1 MKILDI
7 LTAPWA
13 IEPGKLLEIQAI
25 YLAHARGEKSDLSAI
40 EARLGRPLANEPKPY
55 TIDQGVAILPVDG
68 VIAKRANMFM
78 DISGGVSTELL
89 GRDLQAALQ
98 DPAVHSVVLSI
109 DSPGGSV
116 DGTQALASQIRAAT
130 DQKPVVALASG
141 LIASAAYWLGS
152 AASRVYIVDTT
163 TVSGSVGVVAN
174 HTDYSQA
181 RANSGIKVTEIT
193 AGKYKRIASDN
204 APLSKEGQAHLQEQ
218 VDYYYSLFVN
228 AVASHR
234 GASVDTV
241 LANMADGR
249 TFIGQ
254 QGIDAGLIDG
264 IQTLP
269 QVIAALNADYAAS
282 LADPK
287 AKRGQALPK
296 TKAIASATAQAKHEA
311 VVPRHPAPTTFKGT
325 SMDRNELAAAHPA
338 LLESLLAE
346 GRTAGAAAERTR
358 ILAIQSASIPGHE
371 ALVASL
377 VADGTATAGDAALQI
392 LAAEKSARV
401 KAGADRADEAPKPL
415 ALVPAPTVQPSASD
429 VAAAE
434 AAAQANLPVDER
446 CKAAWAKDASLHAEF
461 GSLGAFTAYT
471 RNAEAG
477 NARIYKRA

>member
-25 YLAHARGEKSDLSAI
+25 YLAHARGEKSDLTAI

-98 DPAVHSVVLSI
+98 DPAVHSIVLSI

-116 DGTQALASQIRAAT
+116 DGTQALASQIRAAA

-234 GASVDTV
+234 GTSVDAV

-287 AKRGQALPK
+287 ARRGQALLK
-296 TKAIASATAQAKHEA
+296 TSAKTSAKPAASA
-311 VVPRHPAPTTFKGT
+311 PRHPAPTTFKGT
-325 SMDRNELAAAHPA
+325 SMDRTELAAAHPA
-338 LLESLLAE
+338 LLESLLSE
-346 GRTAGAAAERTR
+346 GRTAGAATERTR

-392 LAAEKSARV
+392 LAAEKSARTA
-401 KAGADRADEAPKPL
+401 AGAARADEAPKPL

-446 CKAAWAKDASLHAEF
+446 CKAAWAKDASLQAEF

-471 RNAEAG
+471 RNAESG
-477 NARIYKRA
+477 NARIFKRT

>member
-25 YLAHARGEKSDLSAI
+25 YLAHARGEKADLAAI

-98 DPAVHSVVLSI
+98 DPAVHSIVLSI

-116 DGTQALASQIRAAT
+116 DGTQALASIIHAAN

-163 TVSGSVGVVAN
+163 TVSGSVGVVAS
-174 HTDYSQA
+174 HTDYSKA
-181 RANSGIKVTEIT
+181 RADRGIKVTEIT

-228 AVASHR
+228 AVATHR
-234 GASVDTV
+234 GTSVDTV

-287 AKRGQALPK
+287 AKRGAALFK
-296 TKAIASATAQAKHEA
+296 ASASQKAAPLAPT
-311 VVPRHPAPTTFKGT
+311 RHPTPTTLKGS
-325 SMDRNELAAAHPA
+325 SMDRTELAAAHPA
-338 LLESLLAE
+338 LLESILLE
-346 GRTAGAAAERTR
+346 GRAAGAAAERTR

-392 LAAEKSARV
+392 LAAEKTARTN
-401 KAGADRADEAPKPL
+401 AGAARADEAPKPL
-415 ALVPAPTVQPSASD
+415 ALVPAPTVQPSATD
-429 VAAAE
+429 VATAD
-434 AAAQANLPVDER
+434 AAAQASLPVEER
-446 CKAAWAKDASLHAEF
+446 CKAAWDKDASLRAEF

-471 RNAEAG
+471 RNAESG
-477 NARIYKRA
+477 NARIFKRG